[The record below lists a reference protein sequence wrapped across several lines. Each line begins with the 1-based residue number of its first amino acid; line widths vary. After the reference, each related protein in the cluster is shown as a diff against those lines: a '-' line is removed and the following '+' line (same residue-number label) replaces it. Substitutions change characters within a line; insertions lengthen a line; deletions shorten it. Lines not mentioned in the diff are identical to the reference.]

1 MKTNQ
6 TREESADSGDELGRP
21 SALTGV
27 AKSKRFNTPAARAV
41 GAARAGAGRVGA
53 NPRAPLGLAPLV
65 LIALVMLGTTNS
77 RAASAGDPVLEW
89 NAIMVST
96 TATQNPFFQARF
108 AAITQLAVFEA
119 VNAIDREFEPYL
131 GTISAPHGASPD
143 AAAIAAAHAVL
154 ENYFPGDASALDAA
168 YAASLAGIRNG
179 SAKQDGIGVGEAAAA
194 ALIALRV
201 GDGSAPPKFYLPTS
215 SAPGEWQPTPS
226 CPAAGGILLQ
236 WGGLRPFAIESTTQ
250 FRSAPEPALT
260 SRRYAQSYNEVMRVG
275 GIDSAFRPQDRADV
289 AQFYAATAPV
299 PVWNSAAAQTVV
311 EQARSLSDNARTF
324 ALMNVAISDAAASVF
339 ETKYSYYLWRP
350 ETAIHAGGDTAW
362 MPYIVTPCFPSY
374 GSAHASL
381 SNAARKVLERL
392 YGPRRYSITLSNP
405 AVAGVILQY
414 ENFEQITHDID
425 DARVYGG
432 IHFRFDQDIGSE
444 QGRQVGEYVY
454 RHILR
459 RAHGERDDRG
469 AGDDGEA
476 GRAVK

>member
-1 MKTNQ
+1 MKTNE
-6 TREESADSGDELGRP
+6 THEKSADSRDELGCP
-21 SALTGV
+21 SNQNGV
-27 AKSKRFNTPAARAV
+27 AKIKHLVTPTPCPI

-53 NPRAPLGLAPLV
+53 DPPATLRLAHLV
-65 LIALVMLGTTNS
+65 LIALVVMLGTANS
-77 RAASAGDPVLEW
+77 RAASASDPVLEW
-89 NAIMVST
+89 NSIMVTT

-119 VNAIDREFEPYL
+119 VNAIDKEFEPYL
-131 GTISAPHGASPD
+131 GTITAQSGASP
-143 AAAIAAAHAVL
+143 AAAAVAAAHAVL
-154 ENYFPGDASALDAA
+154 GNYFPGDASALDAA
-168 YAASLAGIRNG
+168 YAASLAGIPNG

-194 ALIALRV
+194 ALIATRT
-201 GDGSAPPKFYLPTS
+201 GDGSAPPEFYLPTS

-236 WGGLRPFAIESTTQ
+236 WGNLRPFAIESTSQ

-260 SRRYAQSYNEVMRVG
+260 SRRYARSYNEVMRVG
-275 GIDSAFRPQDRADV
+275 SIDSAFRPQDRADV
-289 AQFYAATAPV
+289 ARFYAATAPV
-299 PVWNSAAAQTVV
+299 PVWNSAAAQVAV
-311 EQARSLSDNARTF
+311 EQGRSMSENARTL

-350 ETAIHAGGDTAW
+350 ETAIHASGDTAW
-362 MPYIVTPCFPSY
+362 MPYIVTPCFPGY

-392 YGPRRYSITLSNP
+392 YGPRRHFITLSNP

-414 ENFEQITHDID
+414 ENFKQITHDIN

-459 RAHGERDDRG
+459 RANGERDDQE
-469 AGDDGEA
+469 AGDDE
-476 GRAVK
+476 GRVGR

>member
-1 MKTNQ
+1 MKTRIVMAAAVCG
-6 TREESADSGDELGRP
+6 TLLSA
-21 SALTGV
+21 V
-27 AKSKRFNTPAARAV
+27 AVSST
-41 GAARAGAGRVGA
+41 
-53 NPRAPLGLAPLV
+53 
-65 LIALVMLGTTNS
+65 
-77 RAASAGDPVLEW
+77 DPVLEW
-89 NAIMVST
+89 DSIMVNT
-96 TATQNPFFQARF
+96 TGSQNPFFQARF

-119 VNAIDREFEPYL
+119 VNAIDKDFEPYL
-131 GTISAPHGASPD
+131 GTITAPSGASPD
-143 AAAIAAAHAVL
+143 AAAVAAAYSVL
-154 ENYFPGDASALDAA
+154 KNYFPGDAEDLDAA
-168 YAASLAGIRNG
+168 YDASLAGIPNG

-194 ALIALRV
+194 ALIALRT
-201 GDGSAPPKFYLPTS
+201 GDGSAPPEFYLPTS

-236 WGGLRPFAIESTTQ
+236 WGNLRPFAIESTNQ

-260 SRRYAQSYNEVMRVG
+260 SRRYARSYNEVMRVG
-275 GIDSAFRPQDRADV
+275 SIDSAFRPQDRADV
-289 AQFYAATAPV
+289 ARFYAATAPV
-299 PVWNSAAAQTVV
+299 PVWNSAAAQAAV
-311 EQARSLSDNARTF
+311 EQGRSMSENARTL

-350 ETAIHAGGDTAW
+350 ETAIHASGDTAW
-362 MPYIVTPCFPSY
+362 MPYIVTPCFPGY

-392 YGPRRYSITLSNP
+392 YGPRRHYITLSNP
-405 AVAGVILQY
+405 AVVGVVLQY
-414 ENFEQITHDID
+414 ENFEQITHDIN

-459 RAHGERDDRG
+459 RASGER
-469 AGDDGEA
+469 DDGEA